1 MLVSNKLS
9 TEFDD
14 RKVQW
19 HRLSNLKENNVVFE
33 NCQSTCDVPTNL
45 LQT

>member
-1 MLVSNKLS
+1 MLVSNKPS

-33 NCQSTCDVPTNL
+33 NCQADVMYQQIYYT
-45 LQT
+45 